1 MVFKGNSVGS
11 IYHREDLFL
20 PNYATMENDFKV
32 FVYPGRDPT
41 TCYDPRDKLKRKY
54 PGEHYFLKNLIP
66 SWLFTDDPTVAH
78 LFLIPLSF
86 AMKMK
91 KFRPSLMKNVNRL
104 ICSPSYD
111 SENLLQ
117 LARSTVKSR
126 PLMIHPEMMLP
137 RRTKLGFWACSLNSD
152 VRKNLLIF
160 YKGAP
165 EFNFHF
171 IDKMKR
177 AAILDAYE
185 NELYGSKFCI
195 CPRWNNHLGGVCLTE
210 SMTFGCVP
218 VILSDYYD
226 LPFNDVLDWN
236 NFSVILKEEHVPNL
250 EKILKEIPEENY
262 KKMHQNLLQVR
273 KHFQWNS
280 LPVKYDLF
288 RMVMYELWLRRH
300 IIKYDEYDELHMV
313 MYELWQRRH
322 IIRSFRATVN
332 CQVSLTF
339 RALQDS
345 HHFTEALHS
354 PEVFEKDYMDM
365 ERNFKIFMY
374 PYTDKDVVDDKQWR
388 LIGKYGSE
396 GYFFENLR
404 QGHFLTQDPDKRLI
418 FSSFP
423 FLVISCVERT
433 LGADHFFVTCHDVG
447 VTVTERMPHLMKNMI
462 RVVCSP
468 SYYFQNVPRKYITLP
483 QIIQPFALPAGG
495 NNLKNRTVLAFWAG
509 RCSSD
514 IRDELIQSWQND
526 TELDIQNKRVDI
538 RNTKGRIVYQ
548 EKFLRSRFCI
558 CPGAPHVH
566 GARIAEAIHYGC
578 VPVILSDYSVLPLND
593 ILDWRKFSVVI
604 KEKDVHQLK
613 NILKNITDEK
623 YRSLQNHAIKIQ
635 KHFQWNSPSVKLDTF
650 RMMMYE
656 LWLRRHVVKYEQVDR
671 GTHSTSSSRKM
682 NRFTL

>member
-1 MVFKGNSVGS
+1 
-11 IYHREDLFL
+11 
-20 PNYATMENDFKV
+20 
-32 FVYPGRDPT
+32 
-41 TCYDPRDKLKRKY
+41 
-54 PGEHYFLKNLIP
+54 
-66 SWLFTDDPTVAH
+66 
-78 LFLIPLSF
+78 
-86 AMKMK
+86 
-91 KFRPSLMKNVNRL
+91 
-104 ICSPSYD
+104 
-111 SENLLQ
+111 
-117 LARSTVKSR
+117 
-126 PLMIHPEMMLP
+126 
-137 RRTKLGFWACSLNSD
+137 
-152 VRKNLLIF
+152 
-160 YKGAP
+160 
-165 EFNFHF
+165 
-171 IDKMKR
+171 
-177 AAILDAYE
+177 
-185 NELYGSKFCI
+185 
-195 CPRWNNHLGGVCLTE
+195 
-210 SMTFGCVP
+210 
-218 VILSDYYD
+218 
-226 LPFNDVLDWN
+226 
-236 NFSVILKEEHVPNL
+236 
-250 EKILKEIPEENY
+250 
-262 KKMHQNLLQVR
+262 
-273 KHFQWNS
+273 
-280 LPVKYDLF
+280 
-288 RMVMYELWLRRH
+288 
-300 IIKYDEYDELHMV
+300 
-313 MYELWQRRH
+313 
-322 IIRSFRATVN
+322 
-332 CQVSLTF
+332 
-339 RALQDS
+339 
-345 HHFTEALHS
+345 
-354 PEVFEKDYMDM
+354 MDM

-404 QGHFLTQDPDKRLI
+404 QSHFLTQDPDKAHLFFI
-418 FSSFP
+418 P
-423 FLVISCVERT
+423 ISCHKLRREGKSYEDIAIIFQDYVKSLITKYPYWNRT

-447 VTVTERMPHLMKNMI
+447 VTVTERIPHLMKNII

-468 SYYFQNVPRKYITLP
+468 SYYFQYVPRKDITLP

-578 VPVILSDYSVLPLND
+578 VPVILSDYSVLPFND
-593 ILDWRKFSVVI
+593 ILDWSKFSVVI

-623 YRSLQNHAIKIQ
+623 YRTLQNHAIKIQ

-656 LWLRRHVVKYEQVDR
+656 LWLRCHVVRYEQVDR

>member
-1 MVFKGNSVGS
+1 
-11 IYHREDLFL
+11 
-20 PNYATMENDFKV
+20 
-32 FVYPGRDPT
+32 
-41 TCYDPRDKLKRKY
+41 
-54 PGEHYFLKNLIP
+54 
-66 SWLFTDDPTVAH
+66 
-78 LFLIPLSF
+78 
-86 AMKMK
+86 
-91 KFRPSLMKNVNRL
+91 
-104 ICSPSYD
+104 
-111 SENLLQ
+111 
-117 LARSTVKSR
+117 
-126 PLMIHPEMMLP
+126 
-137 RRTKLGFWACSLNSD
+137 
-152 VRKNLLIF
+152 
-160 YKGAP
+160 
-165 EFNFHF
+165 
-171 IDKMKR
+171 
-177 AAILDAYE
+177 
-185 NELYGSKFCI
+185 
-195 CPRWNNHLGGVCLTE
+195 
-210 SMTFGCVP
+210 
-218 VILSDYYD
+218 
-226 LPFNDVLDWN
+226 
-236 NFSVILKEEHVPNL
+236 
-250 EKILKEIPEENY
+250 
-262 KKMHQNLLQVR
+262 
-273 KHFQWNS
+273 
-280 LPVKYDLF
+280 
-288 RMVMYELWLRRH
+288 
-300 IIKYDEYDELHMV
+300 
-313 MYELWQRRH
+313 
-322 IIRSFRATVN
+322 
-332 CQVSLTF
+332 
-339 RALQDS
+339 
-345 HHFTEALHS
+345 
-354 PEVFEKDYMDM
+354 MDM